1 MVVKLL
7 EIKNRTYYFWDD
19 TMNIKDFNS
28 GLLKLDKKELSLGI
42 TICYIGY
49 ITKKAIYSINSV
61 NPLYLVIRSMDGY
74 VEEKDGN
81 TYLNIAKKNS
91 NDEVIKKF
99 DEVWKDIKDQIFKIN
114 GSVEEY
120 DKDYKKIEFD
130 SDVALPL
137 NTVLKFHALTVIIRC
152 IIETNGNYYPEIY
165 LDDALYEL

>member
-61 NPLYLVIRSMDGY
+61 NPLYLVIR
-74 VEEKDGN
+74 
-81 TYLNIAKKNS
+81 
-91 NDEVIKKF
+91 
-99 DEVWKDIKDQIFKIN
+99 
-114 GSVEEY
+114 
-120 DKDYKKIEFD
+120 
-130 SDVALPL
+130 
-137 NTVLKFHALTVIIRC
+137 
-152 IIETNGNYYPEIY
+152 
-165 LDDALYEL
+165 